1 LLTWNDCRLRQS
13 LVNHPISGAKLRLF
27 SIRFLVG
34 CLALHNTLGTLSG
47 QDELDRPA
55 EAPREA
61 QEAAVEVEPEQDNPQ
76 LAALI
81 QQHKSQYE
89 SSLQSELNLAILVAE
104 LNQSHREQLRETA
117 EAALHDFVRR
127 MVVSQMN
134 GRPARVVGR
143 VQGRVVIGNAVG
155 FDEINQL
162 AGIAVPG
169 GQLSFGEPQKAL
181 EAIVDGALAKYATP
195 EQVALFQEERE
206 KRTARLKQVI
216 IANIVTGLDEKLL
229 LTAAQRKQLTEL
241 IDQNWNAP
249 NPQLLDQFNFPN
261 SNGWLP
267 IADSLVQS
275 VLTPSQQRVWNVRR
289 NQHTVIFNAVGG
301 MGMGM
306 IRVDDAMFELF
317 DEPREEQ
324 PRDEQ
329 PCDEQTCEAE
339 DEDAPDEP
347 SQDATGNRS
356 LEPAEDSSAITARG
370 ES

>member
-13 LVNHPISGAKLRLF
+13 LITLPISGAKLRLF

-47 QDELDRPA
+47 QDESGGPA
-55 EAPREA
+55 EAPREV
-61 QEAAVEVEPEQDNPQ
+61 QKAADKAEPEQDNPQ
-76 LAALI
+76 LAAMI

-89 SSLQSELNLAILVAE
+89 NLLQSELHLAILVAE
-104 LNQSHREQLRETA
+104 LNQAQREQLRETA
-117 EAALHDFVRR
+117 DAALHDFVRK
-127 MVVSQMN
+127 MVNSQMN

-143 VQGRVVIGNAVG
+143 VQGRVVIDNANAI
-155 FDEINQL
+155 EINQL

-169 GQLSFGEPQKAL
+169 VQLSFAEPQKAL

-195 EQVALFQEERE
+195 EQVAQFQEERE

-229 LTAAQRKQLTEL
+229 LTAAQRQQLTEL

-249 NPQLLDQFNFPN
+249 NPQLLDQFTFPN

-301 MGMGM
+301 MGVGM
-306 IRVDDAMFELF
+306 IRVDDVMFELF

-324 PRDEQ
+324 PREEQ
-329 PCDEQTCEAE
+329 PCEEQPCEAE
-339 DEDAPDEP
+339 DEDAPAEP
-347 SQDATGNRS
+347 SRDATGNRS
-356 LEPAEDSSAITARG
+356 SEPAEDSSPKTKKGA
-370 ES
+370 S